1 MSALVLALEWFFL
14 LYFVLLNA
22 GGIALNL
29 LALPALKRKVS
40 LRPLEHLPPMHSGF
54 EPPVSLLVPAHDEQA
69 TIEDT
74 VRSLLQLDYPELEV
88 IVVNDGSR
96 DGTLEALR
104 IAFDLEPFPE
114 ACWRRLPTKPL
125 RAVYRSRSLARLRVI
140 DKEHGG
146 QADALNAAINASR
159 YPLFY
164 AVGADCILA
173 RDSLRRMVE
182 PFLDDPAA
190 IATVG
195 TVRVANGCTVSGG
208 RPERVGLPRH
218 PLALLQLVECLRAFL
233 FGRLGWAT
241 INALLVASRSFGL
254 FRKDAVVEAGG
265 YRADTIGED
274 MELIVRL
281 HRVMRERGQR
291 YAIHFVADPIC
302 WAEAPE
308 SLAALKAQRMRWQ
321 RGLAESLHG
330 NPGLAKARASGAA
343 GLLAFPFFM
352 AFECYGP
359 LIEIAGYAFMTAMF
373 LLGQVPGAAFLAFL
387 LLAFSLGFLH
397 SVSALLLEEVSFQ
410 PYPRFPQMG
419 MLVVAAFAENLGYR
433 QLVSV
438 WRIVGL
444 MRWMRAGR
452 SPGKSGSRAS

>member
-1 MSALVLALEWFFL
+1 MALMSAVVLALEWFFL

-22 GGIALNL
+22 AGIALNV
-29 LALPALKRKVS
+29 LALPALRRKVS
-40 LRPLEHLPPMHSGF
+40 LRALEDLPPVHSGF
-54 EPPVSLLVPAHDEQA
+54 EPPVSLLVPACDEEA
-69 TIEDT
+69 TIASS

-104 IAFDLEPFPE
+104 IAFDLESFPE

-125 RAVYRSRSLARLRVI
+125 RSIYRSRAIANLRVI
-140 DKEHGG
+140 DKEDGG
-146 QADALNAAINASR
+146 RADALNAAINASR
-159 YPLFY
+159 YPLFC
-164 AVGADCILA
+164 AVNADSMLE
-173 RDSLRRMVE
+173 RHGLRRMVE

-190 IATVG
+190 TATVA
-195 TVRVANGCTVSGG
+195 TVRVANGCAICGG
-208 RPERVGLPRH
+208 RLERVELPGH
-218 PLALLQLVECLRAFL
+218 PLALLQVVECLRAFV

-241 INALLVASRSFGL
+241 INALLTASRSFGV

-274 MELIVRL
+274 MELIARL
-281 HRVMRERGQR
+281 HRVMRERRSR
-291 YAIHFVADPIC
+291 YAIHFVPDPVC

-308 SLAALKAQRMRWQ
+308 SLDALKAQRIRWQ

-330 NPGLAKARASGAA
+330 NTGLAKARASGAA

-359 LIEIAGYAFMTAMF
+359 LIEVAGYAFMAAMF
-373 LLGQVPGAAFLAFL
+373 LLGQVSGTAFLAFL

-397 SVSALLLEEVSFQ
+397 SASALLLEEMSFRL
-410 PYPRFPQMG
+410 YPRFSQVG
-419 MLVVAAFAENLGYR
+419 LLVVAALAENLGYR

-444 MRWMRAGR
+444 MRWMRAAR
-452 SPGKSGSRAS
+452 